1 VSFSS
6 VKVKPM
12 EPPDRDSQ
20 QRCSSRI
27 IAAPVAAAWR
37 ACAGNDA
44 DTDAQAVWT
53 RLAGRPLPVDET
65 DARLKFTDREIVRAQ
80 RVLDIIAIDLAAK
93 LRNRVPP
100 LAWARLVA
108 REEGPNR
115 PGLLKD
121 PSRNVPKLMAWAKQG
136 WGGGDR
142 RSHGGTRACRAVV
155 AAAGH
160 HSLGVR
166 LSLPMETVA

>member
-1 VSFSS
+1 
-6 VKVKPM
+6 M

-136 WGGGDR
+136 WGVEIDEATGA
-142 RSHGGTRACRAVV
+142 RALAEP
-155 AAAGH
+155 
-160 HSLGVR
+160 L
-166 LSLPMETVA
+166 